1 MKYLFDF
8 FRDFQQNLEQLQTDV
23 SKWEIHLIGNLMKAF
38 VIQISVENFLV
49 TYWVIWPI
57 ATWF

>member
-38 VIQISVENFLV
+38 VIF
-49 TYWVIWPI
+49 
-57 ATWF
+57 FG

>member
-23 SKWEIHLIGNLMKAF
+23 SKWEILLIGNLMKAF
-38 VIQISVENFLV
+38 VIF
-49 TYWVIWPI
+49 
-57 ATWF
+57 FG